1 MIAKTRSIKLN
12 LWIVALLLPASSLF
26 AQKIRLD
33 ERSTFG
39 PSVTEHYDVMVVAWT
54 GTDGR
59 INIMQSRDGIDW
71 GSKIRLDEQSN
82 HPPVIA
88 SDGDYL
94 YLAWTGRS
102 DNKLNVIQSRDGI
115 DWGSKIRLD
124 EESDLAPGL
133 AVVDRRVYMV

>member
-12 LWIVALLLPASSLF
+12 LWIVALLLTASSLF

-71 GSKIRLDEQSN
+71 GSKIRLDE
-82 HPPVIA
+82 
-88 SDGDYL
+88 
-94 YLAWTGRS
+94 
-102 DNKLNVIQSRDGI
+102 
-115 DWGSKIRLD
+115 
-124 EESDLAPGL
+124 ESDLEPGL
-133 AVVDRRVYMV
+133 AVVDRRVYMVWRGRRDQRINVIQSRDGID